1 MSDVLITSLQ
11 QRINELQ
18 TENATIKA
26 EAKDRR
32 LKAKGL
38 TGELETLRKQVTD
51 LTAERDQ
58 VRQKAEAGPTEFT
71 ARIAELEGQL
81 RTRDHRDA
89 FSGVKDFETVGPD
102 GKPAKYRLNDGV
114 KPEAIWQL
122 TGYKAEGETPDA
134 ATVTTRY
141 AEALQAHP
149 YLFAA
154 ASPET
159 GTTAPGGATRPIT
172 VQPRESGPGG
182 RTSMS
187 NNTLPPSA
195 TAQVEASHGNRPAGR
210 IA

>member
-1 MSDVLITSLQ
+1 MSDALIQSLQ
-11 QRINELQ
+11 SRINELQ

-32 LKAKGL
+32 LKGRAL
-38 TGELETLRKQVTD
+38 STEMETLRKQVTD

-89 FSGVKDFETVGPD
+89 FAGVREFEVAGAD
-102 GKPAKYRLNDGV
+102 GKPARYTLADGV
-114 KPEAIWQL
+114 KIDAVWQL
-122 TGYKAEGETPDA
+122 SGYKPEGETPDGKA
-134 ATVTTRY
+134 VSGRF
-141 AEALQAHP
+141 AEALSAHP
-149 YLFAA
+149 FLFKPATV
-154 ASPET
+154 ET
-159 GTTAPGGATRPIT
+159 TTPAPGGATRPIT
-172 VQPRESGPGG
+172 LSGREAGPGG
-182 RTSMS
+182 RTSTS

-195 TAQVEASHGNRPAGR
+195 AAQVDASHGNRPAGR